1 MPTMPRSG
9 TGRCG
14 NARTRKSSRIS
25 GTEAR
30 SVAAPTRRS
39 SSAELAQVSGC
50 CSGGCSSP
58 PPSPADHSRLRAPSP
73 SSPATG
79 SPPPPTNDHHDH
91 LLEQSDGRDG
101 RASPS
106 RASQERCL
114 MSAADWYGV
123 RCVFAYGRGSSARAS
138 DERIGY
144 EERVTVWR
152 AETFDNAIAKAEA
165 EAEGYASD
173 VDAEYVGLAQA
184 YRMAD
189 DLLDGAEVI
198 SLIRYIDM

>member
-1 MPTMPRSG
+1 
-9 TGRCG
+9 
-14 NARTRKSSRIS
+14 
-25 GTEAR
+25 
-30 SVAAPTRRS
+30 
-39 SSAELAQVSGC
+39 
-50 CSGGCSSP
+50 
-58 PPSPADHSRLRAPSP
+58 
-73 SSPATG
+73 
-79 SPPPPTNDHHDH
+79 
-91 LLEQSDGRDG
+91 
-101 RASPS
+101 
-106 RASQERCL
+106 

-189 DLLDGAEVI
+189 DLVEGAEVF
-198 SLIRYIDM
+198 SLIRSIDMPADEYVHRFFATGAERQDDLGGTATST